1 MKLCILIIL
10 IISTFTNYAFG
21 KYNKPYIKSLLIENA
36 EKSQYVSPALA
47 IAVAKVES
55 NFKADAI
62 SNKGAIGVMQIMP
75 RTALLEYGVKRKKL
89 FKPEINVKLGVKF
102 LDSLIIK
109 YKGNIGIALSH
120 YNGGSAVGKWPNVK
134 IIPATFPYVLKV
146 LKTSK
151 KIKSKIPSLSKFART
166 NSTLKNRKQNYK
178 QKRSFSD
185 IELNINK
192 IDKWLEIYNNYK
204 RKNVVYNLN
213 STKNKNKFTYQGG
226 GTNPHAFF

>member
-1 MKLCILIIL
+1 MKLYIFLILIF
-10 IISTFTNYAFG
+10 STFTNYALG

-55 NFKADAI
+55 NFKSDAI

-75 RTALLEYGVKRKKL
+75 RTALMEFGVKRRKL
-89 FKPEINVKLGVKF
+89 FKPEVNIKLGVKF
-102 LDSLIIK
+102 LDSLIKK
-109 YKGNIGIALSH
+109 YKGDVAVALSH
-120 YNGGSAVGKWPNVK
+120 YNGGSAVGKWPDVK

-151 KIKSKIPSLSKFART
+151 KIERRVPTLSKFESSDQTT
-166 NSTLKNRKQNYK
+166 NYRKQVNK
-178 QKRSFSD
+178 PQKNFSE
-185 IELNINK
+185 IQANVNK

-204 RKNVVYNLN
+204 NKKLFHNSNLLIN
-213 STKNKNKFTYQGG
+213 RNEYSYQGG
-226 GTNPHAFF
+226 GTNIHAFF